1 MKSFSIFSNF
11 ISQLIIFPICRSSGD
26 GFGYKSHFSR
36 HEKYIDIPELY
47 IYSVLLNYYIFI
59 CLLKMFSDVL
69 YSSLN
74 LKLSFVLD
82 FWDYFRCLD
91 EFQAV
96 KKILVFFI
104 FGKILRKMK
113 IWEIF
118 GKKIFWENFGK
129 TSGSYIFHM

>member
-1 MKSFSIFSNF
+1 MDLAIKVILVDMRN
-11 ISQLIIFPICRSSGD
+11 
-26 GFGYKSHFSR
+26 
-36 HEKYIDIPELY
+36 IDIPELY

-96 KKILVFFI
+96 KKILVFFY
-104 FGKILRKMK
+104 F
-113 IWEIF
+113 WEDF
-118 GKKIFWENFGK
+118 AENENLGNFWKKNFLGEFWENFWFLYL
-129 TSGSYIFHM
+129 SYVKFIV